1 MTRNQLGTIK
11 LVDRSVRGLRHAYP
25 DIEIP
30 EAEAETEQRL
40 VQRSN
45 KGSE

>member
-30 EAEAETEQRL
+30 EAETEQRL